1 MPQLKL
7 FRSELLPKDNRY
19 ASVVY
24 YAAVAAFNLEKNEKA
39 LRYFQEYLNTGTEAQ
54 QKDCYVYMN
63 MIYQNRR
70 VCDEER
76 VLEQAIA
83 KYPVSLDFLYNLVN
97 VHIATNN
104 MEKLIEAIDR
114 ILGSLTRIMIKCCLS
129 RHASWSVRERMWRHW
144 IFINVFM
151 HCILKS
157 LN

>member
-1 MPQLKL
+1 M
-7 FRSELLPKDNRY
+7 
-19 ASVVY
+19 VY

-63 MIYQNRR
+63 MIYQKQKKYA
-70 VCDEER
+70 DQER

-104 MEKLIEAIDR
+104 MEKLIGAIDR
-114 ILGSLTRIMIKCCLS
+114 ILAVDPNNDKVLPIKARIL
-129 RHASWSVRERMWRHW
+129 ERQGKNVEALDIYKRNL
-144 IFINVFM
+144 IFLFIRQRLFF
-151 HCILKS
+151 L
-157 LN
+157 